1 MKVKS
6 PNARR
11 LEKAIEA
18 SNRIIDRCEQEIV
31 AREETM
37 KGLLK
42 EEDKE
47 VYRKQIEYY
56 QERIASERSDI
67 QRFQEELSNETE
79 IEIGEIFFQ
88 EELEK
93 MHGMRKWD
101 VNGMLDEGSHK
112 IPESNGYFGGY
123 TLITYYGKQAVV
135 YVDDRDAEVLFVTP
149 FFDEIYYGRDKGG
162 NNAYWSGDTRWGGYY
177 GVIVVRDGDK
187 YNLITRTSLRTSKLL
202 CDEWYVSMD
211 IIPTFDNELR
221 QEYRNAVREN
231 GEQVRV
237 ANGGYIIKDLNE
249 ELSAAKAMSREEI
262 FENWVKAGKLVVGG
276 SGWTWKGAGTGVIP
290 TEKAIEMF
298 PKYSFGKGFYEMEWT
313 TYKGQ
318 VALSMR
324 EYSECDME

>member
-6 PNARR
+6 PNARK
-11 LEKAIEA
+11 LEKAIEV
-18 SNRIIDRCEQEIV
+18 SNRLIDQCEQEIV

-42 EEDKE
+42 EEDKD
-47 VYRKQIEYY
+47 VYRKQIAYYREYIENE
-56 QERIASERSDI
+56 QRNIVRS
-67 QRFQEELSNETE
+67 QEELSNETE
-79 IEIGEIFFQ
+79 IEIGESFYQ
-88 EELEK
+88 DELGK
-93 MHGMRKWD
+93 MNGMRKWD
-101 VNGMLDEGSHK
+101 VNGMLDKDSK
-112 IPESNGYFGGY
+112 QIPERNGYFGGY

-135 YVDDRDAEVLFVTP
+135 YVDDRDAQVKFMTP
-149 FFDEIYYGRDKGG
+149 FYDEIYYGCDKGG
-162 NNAYWSGDTRWGGYY
+162 NNAYWDADYRWGNAAGAS
-177 GVIVVRDGDK
+177 IVVRNGDK
-187 YNLITRTSLRTSKLL
+187 YNLINRTKGGTPL

-211 IIPTFDNELR
+211 KVSHWDNGLR
-221 QEYRNAVREN
+221 QDYRNAVREN

-298 PKYSFGKGFYEMEWT
+298 PKYSFGKGFYELEWT